1 MIIVNLISGLGNQ
14 LFQYAIARNISLKKK
29 IELKLDISFFST
41 QTLRNYQLDKFN
53 IAENLASIQDLKR
66 FTNLRSKHSVRY
78 KIQRNIDNLLPKHK
92 RKIFS
97 ESDLWIYEE
106 SLEKISNHTYIDGY
120 WQNKKYLKDLH
131 PIVLE
136 ELTLKNVDNN
146 DYSHYLFLISKSNSV
161 SIHIRRGDY
170 LGDKNANEIFGV
182 LSIDYY
188 NRAIDHIK
196 TQVENPLFFIF
207 SDDLNWAEEQF
218 KIQATFVKIENGQ
231 KPYLELDLM
240 SKCKH
245 NIIANS
251 SFSWWGAFLNRNSS
265 KIVIMPKRWVLDE
278 NINAKINLKL
288 SNWIQL

>member
-41 QTLRNYQLDKFN
+41 QSLRNYQLDHFN
-53 IAENLASIQDLKR
+53 IAENLASMQDLKR
-66 FTNLRSKHSVRY
+66 FTSLRSKHSVRY
-78 KIQRNIDNLLPKHK
+78 KVQRKIENLLPKHK

-97 ESDLWIYEE
+97 ENDLWIYDE
-106 SLEKISNHTYIDGY
+106 SLEKISDHTYIDGY

-131 PIVLE
+131 PTILE
-136 ELTLKNVDNN
+136 ELTLKNVDNS
-146 DYSHYLFLISKSNSV
+146 DYSHYLFLIGKSNSV

-182 LSIDYY
+182 LPIDYY
-188 NRAIDHIK
+188 NRAIDHVK

-218 KIQATFVKIENGQ
+218 KIHATFVKIENGQ

-240 SKCKH
+240 AKCKH

-251 SFSWWGAFLNRNSS
+251 SFSWWGAFLNRNLG